1 LDHERIPTGRR
12 VAVTHT
18 VQQLGGGARRRV
30 RATRHWALAALG
42 GPGQARV
49 VLILAAIIGLSEAA
63 TSTISATASNLERAF
78 HIGNAEFGVVVS
90 VAGLAAALCVL
101 PFGVLADRYWR
112 TRLLAISVALWAVA
126 IVVAGAATSYLWLML
141 ATVGLGI
148 VTGAAIPSVAS
159 LTGDYFPA
167 ADRGRLYGLILG
179 GQVVGAGLGLVISGD
194 ISAIASWR
202 YAFWWLAVPSLA
214 LAWAVWR
221 LPEPTRG
228 GRSRPVA
235 GGPVPGAVTLSG
247 RASDAHLADGR
258 DAAASGARSTGGAES
273 GPDVNLAYE
282 AARRVGA
289 KPRSKLVLHSDPT
302 RNSLSWAIGYVLRVR
317 TNVIII
323 LASSLGYF
331 YFAGLRSFA
340 VIYATEHYRI
350 SKPIATAV
358 IAVVG
363 VGAVIG
369 VLAGGRV
376 TDRMLRRGDIRAR
389 VMIPA
394 VCLFIAPPVLALAIV
409 TGSLLAAIPL
419 LFVGAL
425 LLLAPEPPMDAAR
438 LDIMH
443 PRLWGRS
450 EAVRTVFLTA
460 AESFAPT
467 VFGVLSQYGF
477 HGTGSANA
485 TTHSS
490 ANAAGLEYTFLVMLV
505 LLFAAGL
512 LALSAL
518 RSYPRDVATASA
530 SVEEIARS
538 AGEVAEGSAG
548 VATVDA
554 ADDAGGRTRRPA
566 RADPERDLDTDS
578 KSEQDGGRAEPS

>member
-1 LDHERIPTGRR
+1 MT
-12 VAVTHT
+12 
-18 VQQLGGGARRRV
+18 GGGARRRV
-30 RATRHWALAALG
+30 RATRHWALDVLG

-49 VLILAAIIGLSEAA
+49 VLILAAIIGLGEAA
-63 TSTISATASNLERAF
+63 TSTIAATASNLERAF
-78 HIGNAEFGVVVS
+78 HIGNAEFGLVVS
-90 VAGLAAALCVL
+90 VAGLVAALCML

-126 IVVAGAATSYLWLML
+126 IVVAGFATSYLWLML

-148 VTGAAIPSVAS
+148 VTGAATPCVAS

-179 GQVVGAGLGLVISGD
+179 GQVIGAGLGLVISGD

-214 LAWAVWR
+214 LAWVVRR

-235 GGPVPGAVTLSG
+235 TGPAPAAVTLDG
-247 RASDAHLADGR
+247 GAADAHQADG
-258 DAAASGARSTGGAES
+258 GAMG

-282 AARRVGA
+282 AARRAGA
-289 KPRSKLVLHSDPT
+289 KPRSKLVLHTDPT
-302 RNSLSWAIGYVLRVR
+302 GNSLWWAIRYVLQVR

-350 SKPIATAV
+350 SKPIATAI

-376 TDRMLRRGDIRAR
+376 TDWMLRRGDIRAR
-389 VMIPA
+389 VLIPA

-419 LFVGAL
+419 LMVGAL

-477 HGTGSANA
+477 HGTGSTNA
-485 TTHSS
+485 TMHSS
-490 ANAAGLEYTFLVMLV
+490 ADAAGLEYTFLVMLV
-505 LLFAAGL
+505 LLFVAGL

-518 RSYPRDVATASA
+518 RSYPSDVATASA

-538 AGEVAEGSAG
+538 AGEVAGRAG
-548 VATVDA
+548 P
-554 ADDAGGRTRRPA
+554 PA
-566 RADPERDLDTDS
+566 RADPERDLGTAS
-578 KSEQDGGRAEPS
+578 ETEQDGGRAQPPGT